1 MKRISYSLII
11 IICLLFFSRAVFA
24 ETKIDYKGQP
34 VLDSDL
40 DGLTDEGEKQ
50 IYRTDSNNP
59 DTDGDG
65 MLDGA
70 EAIGGSSP
78 VDASSPRIKEV
89 VNNNTYKTQKDPSW
103 AWYVIRSVGMVSFL
117 LLYVSIFLG
126 IAIRFPGLR
135 RLINPAYSLD
145 IHRWISVQALFF
157 ALVHGIAGMWDK
169 YIDLSLKDVFIPFAS
184 SYEPGMMALGTI
196 AIYLMAALIASSYLK
211 NRIPYYL
218 WRSIH
223 SLNVFLYA
231 FALIHAIHLG
241 TDLKSGM
248 TREVFIYG
256 NVFLAALFII
266 SILLRI
272 INSFKSRKLEIYED
286 IRQD

>member
-11 IICLLFFSRAVFA
+11 IICLLFFSKAVFA

-50 IYRTDSNNP
+50 IYNTDSNNP
-59 DTDGDG
+59 DSDGDG
-65 MLDGA
+65 VLDGA
-70 EAIGGSSP
+70 EVIGKSNP
-78 VDASSPRIKEV
+78 LDASSPRIKEV
-89 VNNNTYKTQKDPSW
+89 VNNNTYNIQKNPSW
-103 AWYVIRSVGMVSFL
+103 AWYVIRSAGMVSFL
-117 LLYVSIFLG
+117 LLYVSIFFG

-157 ALVHGIAGMWDK
+157 ALVHGMAGMWDK
-169 YIDLSLKDVFIPFAS
+169 YIDLSLKDVFVPFAS

-196 AIYLMAALIASSYLK
+196 AMYLMAALIASSYLK

-256 NVFLAALFII
+256 NVFLVALLFA
-266 SILLRI
+266 SILFRL
-272 INSFKSRKLEIYED
+272 INRYRASKIENYEN